1 MLVLLMDFVTTITQK
16 GQVTIP
22 KQVRDVVG
30 LSVGAKVKV
39 QRKGKSILVLPHKDI
54 ASLAGVFQS
63 KALKNKSINDVL
75 ALEEK
80 AIEKGMLSE

>member
-1 MLVLLMDFVTTITQK
+1 MEFITTVTQK

-22 KQVRDVVG
+22 KQMRETVG

-39 QRKGKSILVLPHKDI
+39 QKKGKSISVLPHYDI
-54 ASLAGVFQS
+54 TSLAGAFRS
-63 KALKNKSINDVL
+63 KALKNKSMNEVF

-80 AIEKGMLSE
+80 TIEEGVIGE